1 MATLEETPMPFDK
14 WIKIIQ
20 INQAMKPYV
29 LYDDNDSELKQIE
42 NKMQEMKTKEIDEE
56 IDMQLKWNQWMP
68 AGTEAM
74 YHLLRCVA
82 QCPLREYE

>member
-1 MATLEETPMPFDK
+1 MPFYK
-14 WIKIIQ
+14 CIKIIQ
-20 INQAMKPYV
+20 INQGMKPYV
-29 LYDDNDSELKQIE
+29 LYNGNDSELKQIE

-56 IDMQLKWNQWMP
+56 LDMQLKWNQWMP